1 MIRNFVIIA
10 FILSAVAACDS
21 SDKAMEQD
29 KAEEMPVEQ
38 LNENVQNEA
47 GDMLDAV
54 KDTTGDAVDGTKEM
68 ADDVSDAT
76 MDAYDDTKD
85 ATKEMAD
92 DVSDATM
99 DAYDDSKDATNEVVD
114 DINQKMDD
122 ETK

>member
-10 FILSAVAACDS
+10 FLLSAVAACDS
-21 SDKAMEQD
+21 SDKTMEQD

-38 LNENVQNEA
+38 LNEDVQNKD
-47 GDMLDAV
+47 GDMLDSV

-76 MDAYDDTKD
+76 M
-85 ATKEMAD
+85 E
-92 DVSDATM
+92 
-99 DAYDDSKDATNEVVD
+99 AYDDSKDATNEVVD